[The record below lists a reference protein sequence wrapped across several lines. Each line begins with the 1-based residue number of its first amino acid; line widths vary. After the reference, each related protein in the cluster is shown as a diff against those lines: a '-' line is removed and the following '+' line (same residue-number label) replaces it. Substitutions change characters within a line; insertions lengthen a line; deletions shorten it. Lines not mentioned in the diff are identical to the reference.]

1 MGPTITDK
9 FEDEAKTRA
18 KLIVKTNAAP
28 EITKA
33 IKLLEKSIMNKRESD
48 TAPKLAIQ
56 VKEATNE
63 MDPSDIARVTA
74 MLTKENEDANK
85 KEAAEQAKAK
95 TAPVAK
101 MVEAGLMSKTMPK
114 EVEKAKAKIEK
125 ELEKKVPDIDT
136 ALRTQQEKQ
145 MVDAAG
151 AAQDPGKAMT
161 PENKN
166 LQIQLNA
173 LNKNTSAAQQQ
184 QAVLKNNMQVKEQAE
199 AANELKKIDDD
210 EKQKQAAVAA
220 ATAPAPA
227 PAPAPANAAPAP
239 APTPAKAAPA
249 PAPAPAKAA
258 PAPAPA

>member
-1 MGPTITDK
+1 MGEFRPTITDK

-28 EITKA
+28 EVTKA
-33 IKLLEKSIMNKRESD
+33 IKALEASIMNKRESD

-95 TAPVAK
+95 TAVVAK

-125 ELEKKVPDIDT
+125 ELEKKVHD
-136 ALRTQQEKQ
+136 
-145 MVDAAG
+145 V
-151 AAQDPGKAMT
+151 
-161 PENKN
+161 
-166 LQIQLNA
+166 
-173 LNKNTSAAQQQ
+173 
-184 QAVLKNNMQVKEQAE
+184 AE
-199 AANELKKIDDD
+199 AAI
-210 EKQKQAAVAA
+210 QQIS
-220 ATAPAPA
+220 
-227 PAPAPANAAPAP
+227 
-239 APTPAKAAPA
+239 
-249 PAPAPAKAA
+249 
-258 PAPAPA
+258 